1 MITDTIAP
9 HDLLMT
15 RLMAWRSPVRFLEIT
30 DCLGLYIFVCVCV
43 FVKFGVRIRISGR
56 VRVRITI
63 RPRIWGTV
71 LGNAL
76 QVDTMSSQLL
86 HFVQIH
92 ACD

>member
-1 MITDTIAP
+1 MITDTVAP

-43 FVKFGVRIRISGR
+43 FVKFGVRIRVWGR

-63 RPRIWGTV
+63 RPKD
-71 LGNAL
+71 LGYSVRKCIA
-76 QVDTMSSQLL
+76 S
-86 HFVQIH
+86 
-92 ACD
+92 

>member
-43 FVKFGVRIRISGR
+43 FVKFGVRIRVWGR
-56 VRVRITI
+56 VRVRMKI
-63 RPRIWGTV
+63 RPKD
-71 LGNAL
+71 LGYSVRKCIA
-76 QVDTMSSQLL
+76 S
-86 HFVQIH
+86 
-92 ACD
+92 